1 MFAERNHGARLWTLS
16 ALGVSRDKTHFITH
30 RELVEAA
37 IRDTVAVEVNLVA
50 VGALDEAAILL
61 GNDPRDPP
69 IVGHR
74 VHFYIATSLASV
86 VFEQPP
92 GSVKRIADRDI
103 DILMRMVR
111 RGITADDDLAPGNL
125 EVDANSKQI
134 ALLMTRVLALHDDT
148 ARCDAIKESFELFSP
163 LSYACRDRV
172 GSIHVPK
179 VDLKRKR
186 HRIFPSG

>member
-1 MFAERNHGARLWTLS
+1 MFAERNHGARLRAFGT
-16 ALGVSRDKTHFITH
+16 LGVLRDKTHFIAH

-61 GNDPRDPP
+61 GNEPRDPSM
-69 IVGHR
+69 VGHR
-74 VHFYIATSLASV
+74 VHFDITTSLASV
-86 VFEQPP
+86 ILEQPP

-148 ARCDAIKESFELFSP
+148 ARCDAIKELFELRGP
-163 LSYACRDRV
+163 RAYAGGDRIR
-172 GSIHVPK
+172 GIHVPER
-179 VDLKRKR
+179 DLKREL
-186 HRIFPSG
+186 HRLFPSE